1 MITFDEENKKYRA
14 EKFVNGDCVS
24 MTDGADDWDL
34 FFIHLTLSGLA
45 NGERCKFERMPPSIV

>member
-1 MITFDEENKKYRA
+1 
-14 EKFVNGDCVS
+14 

-45 NGERCKFERMPPSIV
+45 NGERCKFEGMLPSIV